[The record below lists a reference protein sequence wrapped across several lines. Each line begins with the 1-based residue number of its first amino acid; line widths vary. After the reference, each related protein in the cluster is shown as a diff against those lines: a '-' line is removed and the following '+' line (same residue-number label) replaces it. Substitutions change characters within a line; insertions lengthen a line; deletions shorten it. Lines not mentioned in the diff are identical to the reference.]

1 MGKFLKSVLK
11 QWIPL
16 AVVIIAI
23 SGMLY
28 LIPQQILRQDAND
41 PQIQQAEDAAAA
53 LAKGADPKTVVPQA
67 VIDIAQSM
75 APFRMVL
82 DESGRPL
89 AWSGELHGT
98 PPKLPAGVIDYVKH
112 NGEDRITWEP
122 ETGIRLAAVIVKVE
136 GENPGIVLSARSLR
150 EVEVRENQVL
160 TLAVLG
166 MLVTLFASLI
176 VTILL
181 KLIFRSNSQK
191 KVK

>member
-1 MGKFLKSVLK
+1 MGKFIKSVLK

-16 AVVIIAI
+16 AVVIGAL

-28 LIPQQILRQDAND
+28 LIPQQLLRQGAND

-89 AWSGELHGT
+89 TWSGELHGV

-112 NGEDRITWEP
+112 NGEDRITWQP
-122 ETGIRLAAVIVKVE
+122 EVGIRLATVIVKVE
-136 GENPGIVLSARSLR
+136 GANPGFVLSARSLR
-150 EVEVRENQVL
+150 EVEVREDQVL
-160 TLAVLG
+160 TLAALG
-166 MLVTLFASLI
+166 MVATLVASLVVI
-176 VTILL
+176 ILL
-181 KLIFRSNSQK
+181 KLILRATDQK
-191 KVK
+191 